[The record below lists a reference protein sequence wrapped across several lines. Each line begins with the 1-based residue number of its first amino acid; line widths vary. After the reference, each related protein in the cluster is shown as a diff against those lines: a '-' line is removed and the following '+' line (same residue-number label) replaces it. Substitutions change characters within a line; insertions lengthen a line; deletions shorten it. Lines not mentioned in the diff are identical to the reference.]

1 MTMIEIIILSIIQGV
16 TEFLPVSS
24 SSHLIIISEYL
35 NFENQSLSI
44 DVSLHIGSFIAVIT
58 YFRKDIINFIKN
70 KELFFKIFLSSMP
83 VMLTGFLLVKFELI
97 DQLRNLQV
105 IGWTTIIFGIL
116 LYISD
121 KFSIENKIDNNF
133 TIKSAMI
140 IGILQILSLIP
151 GVSRS
156 GITIT
161 AARILK
167 FNRFDS
173 AKISFLLSIPT
184 LAAVS
189 FFGLKNLVVSNNL
202 DFSVLNIVSIF
213 LSFVF
218 SLITIKFFLNY
229 IKNFNLNIFVIY
241 RIILGIF
248 LIIIAYL

>member
-202 DFSVLNIVSIF
+202 DFSVLNLVSIF